1 MSLLFYLAIF
11 DAVCGAFQAR
21 NAIFV
26 FNLYKHFNNSP
37 VGIMERKQ
45 DFLWWYWLYQPYKW
59 FVFTPLMLVNS
70 IVFAILAALFA
81 LTISPRAGSFMG
93 HCWARMSCWLTPVW
107 AFVKGKENIE
117 RKKSYVIVANHQTG
131 WDIFLLY
138 GYLPVD
144 FRWLMK
150 KELRKVPFI
159 GFASEKVGHI
169 FIDRSSPRAAMHSLE
184 EAKNKLVNGN
194 SVVIFPE
201 GTRSRNKEMRPFKKG
216 AFKLAF
222 ELGLD
227 ILPITIVNS
236 YKIKRKGFYN
246 IVPARAGLVIHP
258 VIHSSDFHND
268 IEGLM
273 LKTRRVL
280 ESGDE

>member
-1 MSLLFYLAIF
+1 MGDKQNHSL
-11 DAVCGAFQAR
+11 
-21 NAIFV
+21 
-26 FNLYKHFNNSP
+26 
-37 VGIMERKQ
+37 
-45 DFLWWYWLYQPYKW
+45 WYWLYQPYKW
-59 FVFTPLMLVNS
+59 LVFLPLMFVAS
-70 IVFAILAALFA
+70 IVFALLSALLAL
-81 LTISPRAGSFMG
+81 LISPRAGNYTG
-93 HCWARMSCWLTPVW
+93 HCWARLACWLTPVL

-117 RKKSYVIVANHQTG
+117 KRESYIIVSNHQTG

-159 GFASEKVGHI
+159 GYASEKVGHI
-169 FIDRSSPRAAMHSLE
+169 FIDRSSPRAAIKSLA

-201 GTRSRNKEMRPFKKG
+201 GTRSRGKEMRPFKKG

-227 ILPITIVNS
+227 ILPVTIVNS
-236 YKIKRKGFYN
+236 YKIKREGFFN
-246 IVPARAGLVIHP
+246 IFPARAGLVVHP
-258 VIHSSDFHND
+258 AIKTSNYQGNL
-268 IEGLM
+268 EGLM
-273 LKTRRVL
+273 NDTRLVL
-280 ESGDE
+280 EREFE